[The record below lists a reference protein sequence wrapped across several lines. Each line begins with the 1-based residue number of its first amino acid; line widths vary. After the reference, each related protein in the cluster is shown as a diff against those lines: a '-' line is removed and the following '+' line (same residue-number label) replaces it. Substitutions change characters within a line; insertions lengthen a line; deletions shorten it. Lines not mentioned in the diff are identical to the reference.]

1 MLEEW
6 QCLGGPPLYTL
17 YRKSSSK
24 APKITAFLEF
34 VGESL
39 GAFDPEQITLLQRGP
54 SRAYALRINDRL
66 RSKDTMPIPFDL
78 AGGSENATFRAEMGL
93 DDRALADT

>member
-6 QCLGGPPLYTL
+6 QCLGGPPIYALNRRSL
-17 YRKSSSK
+17 SR
-24 APKITAFLEF
+24 ARKITAFLEF
-34 VGESL
+34 VGERL